1 MLTQAA
7 TSCPVLPHLVNLR
20 DLPAHAKAHASSL
33 AQEKKR
39 KKEKREK
46 SASLSIASEA
56 LDTGGGAQDY
66 YAAKFE
72 ERARFGG
79 PGGYEYMCRFFAGEL
94 FVLDI
99 LATDEYLL

>member
-7 TSCPVLPHLVNLR
+7 TSCPLLPHLVNLH
-20 DLPAHAKAHASSL
+20 DLPAHAKEHASAL
-33 AQEKKR
+33 AQEKK
-39 KKEKREK
+39 EK
-46 SASLSIASEA
+46 SASLSIAREA
-56 LDTGGGAQDY
+56 ADTGGRAQDY

-94 FVLDI
+94 FARLSPLTYADVC
-99 LATDEYLL
+99 

>member
-7 TSCPVLPHLVNLR
+7 TSCPLLPHLVNLR

-33 AQEKKR
+33 AQEKKE
-39 KKEKREK
+39 KKEK
-46 SASLSIASEA
+46 SASLSIAREA
-56 LDTGGGAQDY
+56 ADTGGGAQDY

-79 PGGYEYMCRFFAGEL
+79 PGGYEYMCRCSAGEV
-94 FVLDI
+94 FVLDM
-99 LATDEYLL
+99 LATDDCIL